1 MNPIIKERKIIMLLI
16 LTLVLFTGIFVEAK
30 DINAIKY
37 TRTIKLAGDQDHPP
51 YQYVDKDGNPTGF
64 SVDIINAIAEE
75 MNLDIELTL
84 MEWSEAVKT
93 LGNGQVDGVI
103 YMAQREEWRRAYKFI
118 PPIAVD
124 RQVIFVNRETVNINN
139 LEDLAGLRVAY
150 QESDYS
156 EPYIKEIPYVETFPM
171 VNLQDA
177 MMDLKMKNVD
187 AVVGNKLVGV
197 YYLQKYKLTDSIKI
211 AGEPVLT
218 VTYGTAISKDNEEL
232 SIVLEEGF
240 NAIKENRVYDQIYR
254 KWFGEDVGSIKA
266 IYIKYRNSIIIIV
279 AFIIT
284 TIFLLYIY
292 NKRLQREVK
301 RRTQELEL
309 ANQELIEQQKEIY
322 NLAYF
327 DSVTSLPNRTYF
339 IKTLNHMFEDMKQQ
353 EVLFGVLILD
363 IDRFKHINDTLGH
376 NVGDYILKL
385 LGTRISK
392 ILREEDIIARVGG
405 DEYYILI
412 NNVKDID
419 QIIETSKLILEDF
432 KKPYYIR
439 DYELYLTTSIGISVY
454 PEDGLSP
461 SSLIKNADLALY
473 KAKELGGNSY
483 YIYGN
488 EIKSHGLEKMML
500 INQLRQG
507 IGNNELVLHYQPQ
520 INILTGEIEGLEALV
535 RWQHLEQGL
544 LYPDK
549 FIPLA
554 EESGLIIDIGEWVLE
569 TVCLQLQ
576 QWHKAGI
583 NIPKIAVNL
592 SPIQFMNANLL
603 KMTKH
608 IIEKTNIDPSL
619 IGIEITENISLFQKE
634 SVIHIINNL
643 KEQGFKILIDDFGK
657 GHSNLS
663 YLQQLP
669 IDSIKIDRSFIS
681 DIPQNKNNI
690 ALTKAIIAM
699 AHELQLTVV
708 AEGIETKEQLEFLN
722 DHHCEFAQG
731 FYLSKALPS
740 EEIVKL
746 LLKVDDEF
754 QLAQLAL

>member
-554 EESGLIIDIGEWVLE
+554 EEVGLVVQLGEWVLRE
-569 TVCLQLQ
+569 ACKQAKHWVDSGQDI
-576 QWHKAGI
+576 KMSV
-583 NIPKIAVNL
+583 NISARQFQRKDFIREVVNTL
-592 SPIQFMNANLL
+592 NEVELNSRNLTL
-603 KMTKH
+603 
-608 IIEKTNIDPSL
+608 
-619 IGIEITENISLFQKE
+619 EITETIAISD
-634 SVIHIINNL
+634 INHTL
-643 KEQGFKILIDDFGK
+643 KILDRLNSLGIAVAIDDFGT
-657 GHSNLS
+657 GYSSLN
-663 YLQQLP
+663 YLNQMSVNEL
-669 IDSIKIDRSFIS
+669 KIDKSFIW
-681 DIPQNKNNI
+681 DIEKNNKNKMI
-690 ALTKAIIAM
+690 ANTIIILAK
-699 AHELQLTVV
+699 QLGLKVI
-708 AEGIETKEQLEFLN
+708 AEGVENEEQLNLLREMKC
-722 DHHCEFAQG
+722 DTAQG
-731 FYLSKALPS
+731 YYFSKPVPK
-740 EEIVKL
+740 EII
-746 LLKVDDEF
+746 DEIIIKKSPI
-754 QLAQLAL
+754 

>member
-1 MNPIIKERKIIMLLI
+1 M
-16 LTLVLFTGIFVEAK
+16 
-30 DINAIKY
+30 
-37 TRTIKLAGDQDHPP
+37 
-51 YQYVDKDGNPTGF
+51 
-64 SVDIINAIAEE
+64 
-75 MNLDIELTL
+75 
-84 MEWSEAVKT
+84 
-93 LGNGQVDGVI
+93 
-103 YMAQREEWRRAYKFI
+103 
-118 PPIAVD
+118 
-124 RQVIFVNRETVNINN
+124 
-139 LEDLAGLRVAY
+139 
-150 QESDYS
+150 
-156 EPYIKEIPYVETFPM
+156 PYVETFPM

-177 MMDLKMKNVD
+177 MIDLKMKNVD

-197 YYLQKYKLTDSIKI
+197 YYLQKYKLTDHIKI

-218 VTYGTAISKDNEEL
+218 VTYGTAISKENEEL

-240 NAIKENRVYDQIYR
+240 NIIKENRVYDQIYK
-254 KWFGEDVGSIKA
+254 KWFGEDVGSIKV

-279 AFIIT
+279 ACIIT

-339 IKTLNHMFEDMKQQ
+339 IKTLNNMFESMKQQ

-385 LGTRISK
+385 LGTRISG

-454 PEDGLSP
+454 PEDGLNP
-461 SSLIKNADLALY
+461 SSLIKKADLALY

-520 INILTGEIEGLEALV
+520 INILTGELEGLEALV
-535 RWQHLEQGL
+535 RWQHPEQGL

-554 EESGLIIDIGEWVLE
+554 EEVGLVVQLGEWVLRE
-569 TVCLQLQ
+569 ACKQAKYWIDLGQDIKMSV
-576 QWHKAGI
+576 
-583 NIPKIAVNL
+583 NISARQFQRKDFIREVVNIL
-592 SPIQFMNANLL
+592 NEVELNSRNLTL
-603 KMTKH
+603 
-608 IIEKTNIDPSL
+608 
-619 IGIEITENISLFQKE
+619 EITETIAISD
-634 SVIHIINNL
+634 INHTL
-643 KEQGFKILIDDFGK
+643 KILNRLNSLGIAVAIDDFGT
-657 GHSNLS
+657 GYSSLN
-663 YLQQLP
+663 YLNQMSVNEL
-669 IDSIKIDRSFIS
+669 KIDQSFIW
-681 DIPQNKNNI
+681 DIEKNNKNKMI
-690 ALTKAIIAM
+690 ANTIIILAK
-699 AHELQLTVV
+699 QLGLKVT
-708 AEGIETKEQLEFLN
+708 AEGVENEEQLNLLREMKC
-722 DHHCEFAQG
+722 DTAQG
-731 FYLSKALPS
+731 YYFSKPVPK
-740 EEIVKL
+740 EII
-746 LLKVDDEF
+746 DEIITKKSPI
-754 QLAQLAL
+754 

>member
-1 MNPIIKERKIIMLLI
+1 
-16 LTLVLFTGIFVEAK
+16 
-30 DINAIKY
+30 
-37 TRTIKLAGDQDHPP
+37 
-51 YQYVDKDGNPTGF
+51 
-64 SVDIINAIAEE
+64 
-75 MNLDIELTL
+75 
-84 MEWSEAVKT
+84 
-93 LGNGQVDGVI
+93 
-103 YMAQREEWRRAYKFI
+103 
-118 PPIAVD
+118 
-124 RQVIFVNRETVNINN
+124 
-139 LEDLAGLRVAY
+139 
-150 QESDYS
+150 
-156 EPYIKEIPYVETFPM
+156 M

-177 MMDLKMKNVD
+177 MIDLKMKNVD

-197 YYLQKYKLTDSIKI
+197 YYLQKYKLTDHIKI

-218 VTYGTAISKDNEEL
+218 VTYGTAISKENEEL

-240 NAIKENRVYDQIYR
+240 NIIKENRVYDQIYK
-254 KWFGEDVGSIKA
+254 KWFGEDVGSIKV

-279 AFIIT
+279 ACIIT

-339 IKTLNHMFEDMKQQ
+339 IKTLNNMFESMKQQ

-385 LGTRISK
+385 LGTRISG

-454 PEDGLSP
+454 PEDGLNP
-461 SSLIKNADLALY
+461 SSLIKKADLALY

-520 INILTGEIEGLEALV
+520 INILTGELEGLEALV
-535 RWQHLEQGL
+535 RWQHPEQGL

-554 EESGLIIDIGEWVLE
+554 EEVGLVVQLGEWVLRE
-569 TVCLQLQ
+569 ACKQAKYWIDLGQDIKMSV
-576 QWHKAGI
+576 
-583 NIPKIAVNL
+583 NISARQFQRKDFIREVVNIL
-592 SPIQFMNANLL
+592 NEVELNSRNLTL
-603 KMTKH
+603 
-608 IIEKTNIDPSL
+608 
-619 IGIEITENISLFQKE
+619 EITETIAISD
-634 SVIHIINNL
+634 INHTL
-643 KEQGFKILIDDFGK
+643 KILNRLNSLGIAVAIDDFGT
-657 GHSNLS
+657 GYSSLN
-663 YLQQLP
+663 YLNQMSVNEL
-669 IDSIKIDRSFIS
+669 KIDQSFIW
-681 DIPQNKNNI
+681 DIEKNNKNKMI
-690 ALTKAIIAM
+690 ANTIIILAK
-699 AHELQLTVV
+699 QLGLKVT
-708 AEGIETKEQLEFLN
+708 AEGVENEEQLNLLREMKC
-722 DHHCEFAQG
+722 DTAQG
-731 FYLSKALPS
+731 YYFSKPVPK
-740 EEIVKL
+740 EII
-746 LLKVDDEF
+746 DEIITKKSPI
-754 QLAQLAL
+754 

>member
-1 MNPIIKERKIIMLLI
+1 MNPVIKERKIIMLLI
-16 LTLVLFTGIFVEAK
+16 LTLVLSTGIFVEAK
-30 DINAIKY
+30 DINTIEY
-37 TRTIKLAGDQDHPP
+37 TRTIKLAGDQNHPP
-51 YQYVDKDGNPTGF
+51 YQYVDKDGNPAGF
-64 SVDIINAIAEE
+64 SVDVINAIAEE

-103 YMAQREEWRRAYKFI
+103 YMGQREEWRRSYKFI

-177 MMDLKMKNVD
+177 MIDLKMKNVD

-197 YYLQKYKLTDSIKI
+197 YYLQKYKLTDHIKI

-218 VTYGTAISKDNEEL
+218 VTYGTAISKENEEL

-240 NAIKENRVYDQIYR
+240 NIIKENRVYDQIYK
-254 KWFGEDVGSIKA
+254 KWFGEDVGSIKV

-279 AFIIT
+279 ACIIT

-339 IKTLNHMFEDMKQQ
+339 IKTLNNMFESMKQQ

-385 LGTRISK
+385 LGTRISG

-432 KKPYYIR
+432 K
-439 DYELYLTTSIGISVY
+439 
-454 PEDGLSP
+454 
-461 SSLIKNADLALY
+461 N
-473 KAKELGGNSY
+473 
-483 YIYGN
+483 
-488 EIKSHGLEKMML
+488 
-500 INQLRQG
+500 
-507 IGNNELVLHYQPQ
+507 
-520 INILTGEIEGLEALV
+520 
-535 RWQHLEQGL
+535 
-544 LYPDK
+544 
-549 FIPLA
+549 
-554 EESGLIIDIGEWVLE
+554 LII
-569 TVCLQLQ
+569 
-576 QWHKAGI
+576 
-583 NIPKIAVNL
+583 
-592 SPIQFMNANLL
+592 
-603 KMTKH
+603 
-608 IIEKTNIDPSL
+608 
-619 IGIEITENISLFQKE
+619 
-634 SVIHIINNL
+634 
-643 KEQGFKILIDDFGK
+643 
-657 GHSNLS
+657 
-663 YLQQLP
+663 
-669 IDSIKIDRSFIS
+669 
-681 DIPQNKNNI
+681 
-690 ALTKAIIAM
+690 
-699 AHELQLTVV
+699 
-708 AEGIETKEQLEFLN
+708 
-722 DHHCEFAQG
+722 
-731 FYLSKALPS
+731 
-740 EEIVKL
+740 
-746 LLKVDDEF
+746 
-754 QLAQLAL
+754 